1 MPPAAVPATGCLA
14 GVLPVLGLQLV
25 VVAVLVPPVE
35 QKGNHDQGRRGQ
47 SGGILLGVNAHVFDI
62 GNIVIGDFH
71 IKFNVR
77 NKDDGFEW
85 AIIAAYGAAQD
96 DLKQDF
102 LTEMVHF
109 CSSTDKPFVLGGD
122 FSIIRNPSEK
132 NNDRWP
138 FLFNACIDNLDLRE
152 LDLSSRR
159 FSWSN
164 SVEVPTFERLDRVLV
179 STEWEQKFPLA
190 TVHALSRDISDHTPL
205 LLDSGTSASHGNQ

>member
-1 MPPAAVPATGCLA
+1 M
-14 GVLPVLGLQLV
+14 
-25 VVAVLVPPVE
+25 
-35 QKGNHDQGRRGQ
+35 
-47 SGGILLGVNAHVFDI
+47 GVNAHVFDI
-62 GNIVIGDFH
+62 GNIVIGNFH

-122 FSIIRNPSEK
+122 FNIIRNPSEK
-132 NNDRWP
+132 NNDRYKDRWS

-152 LDLSSRR
+152 LELSGRR
-159 FSWSN
+159 FTWSN
-164 SVEVPTFERLDRVLV
+164 SLEVPTFERLDIVLV
-179 STEWEQKFPLA
+179 STEGE
-190 TVHALSRDISDHTPL
+190 
-205 LLDSGTSASHGNQ
+205 